1 MKAGQTF
8 PIVVVGSTGAFGSK
22 IAELLARVP
31 DVRLV
36 LAGRTRA
43 TLEAQAGTLARAG
56 GRSIEVAVL
65 DAAHVRA
72 HDFAQRG
79 ARLVINA
86 SGPYQRE
93 SYGLARAA
101 IAAGSH
107 YIDLADARDF
117 VCGFDVLDQDARK
130 AGVLAV
136 SGASSVPGLSSAVVQ
151 CYRSDFG
158 NLDALDIAI
167 SPGNSFDPGVAT
179 VASVLSGVGQP
190 LKMLRDGR
198 WETVHGWQGL
208 RRQDFGRAGKRWV
221 GHVDVPDLALFPKH
235 DPDFKTVCFQAGLEV
250 SMFHLGLWCASWLV
264 RAGVVRSL
272 EPISPHLLVMKR
284 RLSRLGSDRGG
295 MVVTMRGTGHDGKP
309 KALTW
314 LLVAQQGHGPYV
326 PALASVALARRLA
339 TGIEIQ
345 RGATACFGV
354 VNLADILAEAS
365 GLDISC
371 TTHETGTTN
380 EEALPP

>member
-1 MKAGQTF
+1 MTVQSF
-8 PIVVVGSTGAFGSK
+8 PIVIVGSTGAFGSR
-22 IAELLARVP
+22 IAELLTRVQGI
-31 DVRLV
+31 RLV

-43 TLEAQAGTLARAG
+43 TLEAQAEGLARAG
-56 GRSIEVAVL
+56 GRSVDVAVL

-72 HDFAQRG
+72 QDLAQRD

-117 VCGFDVLDQDARK
+117 VCGFDTLDEDARN
-130 AGVLAV
+130 AGVLVV
-136 SGASSVPGLSSAVVQ
+136 SGASSVPGLSSAVVEH
-151 CYRSDFG
+151 YRSAFRT
-158 NLDALDIAI
+158 LEALDIAI

-190 LKMLRDGR
+190 LKTLRDGR

-235 DPDFKTVCFQAGLEV
+235 HSDLMTVRFQAGLEV
-250 SMFHLGLWCASWLV
+250 PMFHLGLWSASWFV
-264 RAGVVRSL
+264 RAGIVRSL
-272 EPISPHLLVMKR
+272 EPLAPHLLALKQ
-284 RLSRLGSDRGG
+284 RLSWLGSDRGG
-295 MVVTMRGTGHDGKP
+295 MVVTMRGVGHDGKP

-314 LLVAQQGHGPYV
+314 RLVAQQGHGPYV

-339 TGIEIQ
+339 TGVEIQ

-354 VNLADILAEAS
+354 VSLADILAEAS
-365 GLDISC
+365 GLDITC
-371 TTHETGTTN
+371 TAHETGTTN

>member
-1 MKAGQTF
+1 MAGTSF
-8 PIVVVGSTGAFGSK
+8 PIVIVGSTGAFGSK
-22 IAELLARVP
+22 IAELLARIP
-31 DVRLV
+31 DVHLV
-36 LAGRTRA
+36 LSRRTLA
-43 TLEAQAGTLARAG
+43 ALEAQAELLARAG

-65 DAAHVRA
+65 DATHVKA
-72 HDFAQRG
+72 QDLAQRG

-86 SGPYQRE
+86 SGPYQRKN
-93 SYGLARAA
+93 YDLARAA

-107 YIDLADARDF
+107 YVDLADAREF
-117 VCGFDVLDQDARK
+117 VCGFDTLDEDARK

-136 SGASSVPGLSSAVVQ
+136 SGTSSVPGLSSAVVEH
-151 CYRSDFG
+151 YRAAFR

-190 LKMLRDGR
+190 LTMLRNGR

-208 RRQDFGRAGKRWV
+208 RRQDFGSAGKRWV
-221 GHVDVPDLALFPKH
+221 GTVDVPDLSLFPKH
-235 DPDFKTVCFQAGLEV
+235 LPDLKTVRFQAGLEV
-250 SMFHLGLWCASWLV
+250 AIFHLGLWSASWLV
-264 RAGVVRSL
+264 RAGIVRSL
-272 EPISPHLLVMKR
+272 EPLASHLLAVKR

-295 MVVTMRGTGHDGKP
+295 MVVTMRGVGHDGAP
-309 KALTW
+309 KVLSW

-339 TGIEIQ
+339 AGVETE
-345 RGATACFGV
+345 RGAKACFGV
-354 VNLADILAEAS
+354 VSLADILAEAN

-371 TTHETGTTN
+371 ATN